1 MSSNLEVLQQL
12 IKSLEAGGY
21 NAAPGSLVQGS
32 ALQVEDLSPVMKNVT
47 YGDQHIKLQKAL
59 KPENCKST
67 FPQWVRNLSVGSWD
81 GMAVLEGGVGDEG
94 TSDYARIGVPMA
106 FFAKTRRVTLAA
118 DMVAT
123 VDGKKGSDREA
134 EKAALELAGGIEFEC
149 FLGKANYSNA
159 GVFDGNPQAI
169 AMNMPGMQGVEQQIR
184 QSDSE
189 RNAQDLM
196 FAEYG
201 SADSVVI
208 AGGGTLS
215 QDMIEDASVR
225 VADNFGSPDKL
236 FVSNRVMSAYNKISF
251 GKERIILAGA
261 SQDATGAELK
271 RQWTS
276 MGVVPLEASRF
287 LAGKSQPRRTTA
299 GAPAA
304 PTTVTGVAAAGSTG
318 LAAGSYVYYVTAF
331 NERGES
337 AATVITGGSL
347 ALALNDFVTLTINH
361 GAGVIRGFNVY
372 RSAASGSQASAKFIG
387 RVAAASATPTS
398 FIDLG
403 NKRPGF
409 STGFML
415 ELGAWA
421 MKELAPY
428 SRVKLAMTDLSQV
441 EAHFKYCAVAGYE
454 PRKNAL
460 IDNLLGSF

>member
-1 MSSNLEVLQQL
+1 MSANLEVLQQL

-32 ALQVEDLSPVMKNVT
+32 ALQIEDLSPVMKNVT

-59 KPENCKST
+59 KVEGCKST
-67 FPQWVRNLSVGSWD
+67 FPQWVRKLSVGSWD

-106 FFAKTRRVTLAA
+106 FFAKTRRVTMAA

-134 EKAALELAGGIEFEC
+134 ENAALELAGGIEFEC

-169 AMNMPGMQGVEQQIR
+169 AANMPGMQGAEQQIR

-201 SADSVVI
+201 SSDSVVI

-261 SQDATGAELK
+261 AQDATGAELK

-287 LAGKSQPRRTTA
+287 LAGKAQPRRASA
-299 GAPAA
+299 GAPATPSIA
-304 PTTVTGVAAAGSTG
+304 GSATPAGSTG
-318 LAAGSYVYYVTAF
+318 LAAGTYIYLVTAF

-337 AATVITGGSL
+337 APVSSSQT
-347 ALALNDFVTLTINH
+347 LALNDYVTLDIAPVAN
-361 GAGVIRGFNVY
+361 ARGFNVY
-372 RSAASGSQASAKFIG
+372 RSEVGGSAASAKFIG
-387 RVAAASATPTS
+387 RVVAALSGNTT
-398 FIDLG
+398 FTDLA

-409 STGFML
+409 STGFMMQL
-415 ELGAWA
+415 DAWA

-428 SRVKLAMTDLSQV
+428 SRVKLAQVDLSQV
-441 EAHFKYCAVAGYE
+441 EAHFRYCAVAGYE

-460 IDNLLGSF
+460 IDNLLGAF

>member
-59 KPENCKST
+59 KSENCKST
-67 FPQWVRNLSVGSWD
+67 YPQWVRNLSVGSWD

-106 FFAKTRRVTLAA
+106 FFAKTRRVTMAA

-169 AMNMPGMQGVEQQIR
+169 ASNMPGMQGVEQQAR

-201 SADSVVI
+201 SADSIVI
-208 AGGGTLS
+208 AGGGTLT

-236 FVSNRVMSAYNKISF
+236 FVSNRVLSAYNKISY
-251 GKERIILAGA
+251 GKERILLGGA
-261 SQDATGAELK
+261 PQDATGAELR

-276 MGVVPLEASRF
+276 MGSVPLEASRF
-287 LAGKSQPRRTTA
+287 LAGKTQPRRTSA
-299 GAPAA
+299 GAPGA
-304 PTTVTGVAAAGSTG
+304 PTIASSTTPAGSTG
-318 LAAGSYVYYVTAF
+318 LAAGNYWYMVTAF

-337 AATVITGGSL
+337 GPASSQLT
-347 ALALNDFVTLTINH
+347 LALNDYATLDIT
-361 GAGVIRGFNVY
+361 AGSGVVRGYNVY
-372 RSAASGSQASAKFIG
+372 RSNVGGSLASAKFIG
-387 RVAAASATPTS
+387 RVVAASSGNTT
-398 FIDLG
+398 FTDLA

-415 ELGAWA
+415 QLDSWA

-428 SRVKLAMTDLSQV
+428 SRVKLAQTDLSTV
-441 EAHFKYCAVAGYE
+441 EAHFKYCCIAGYE

-460 IDNLLGSF
+460 VDNLLGSF